1 MILFLT
7 SLSLSCLVCSRKTG
21 LLVSEQWIQS
31 KYAMLPS
38 GAWLSGLWE
47 RLCAVPWRPG
57 FYLILRAHLA
67 SFGCSREPVFIVK
80 SDYLLNREGK
90 SIWKWLLGKSTE
102 NTHFLAK
109 VFIWKWKKTVF
120 RMSICE
126 NDKAFNSVIYL
137 RRDSKFKHLFCWVS
151 DVSWH
156 WKDLGYKN
164 ILTGLVI

>member
-7 SLSLSCLVCSRKTG
+7 SSSLICLVCSRKMA
-21 LLVSEQWIQS
+21 LLISEQWIQR
-31 KYAMLPS
+31 KYLMLLS

-47 RLCAVPWRPG
+47 RLCAVPWRSG
-57 FYLILRAHLA
+57 FYLILWARLV
-67 SFGCSREPVFIVK
+67 SFGWPREPAFIVK

-102 NTHFLAK
+102 NTHFLAR
-109 VFIWKWKKTVF
+109 VFIWKRKKTGF

-126 NDKAFNSVIYL
+126 NEFFNSGIYL
-137 RRDSKFKHLFCWVS
+137 RRDSEFKHLFCWVS
-151 DVSWH
+151 EVSWH
-156 WKDLGYKN
+156 WKDIGYKN